1 MMISM
6 TSTASRVARGRDTLE
21 QQLGFLLARSSASSN
36 AAVNAALAE
45 HGMKVRTY
53 SVLAL
58 ACDPARLSQ
67 REIAEYLR
75 LDPSQVVNLVDG
87 METQGLVVREP
98 DVRDRRANV
107 IVATEAGHAL
117 FSVLSD
123 AVTEAEMRRHASLS
137 SDERATLMDL
147 LHKIAFEED

>member
-1 MMISM
+1 MISM

>member
-1 MMISM
+1 M
-6 TSTASRVARGRDTLE
+6 TSTASRVAHGRDTLE

-36 AAVNAALAE
+36 ATVNAALAE

-87 METQGLVVREP
+87 MEGQGLVVREP

-107 IVATEAGHAL
+107 IVATDAGHAL
-117 FSVLSD
+117 FATLSD
-123 AVTEAEMRRHASLS
+123 AVIKAEMRRHDSLS
-137 SDERATLMDL
+137 SEERATLMEL